1 MDSYPVKSYNFN
13 QQIGFNILF
22 GLKTT
27 EHRFTLNESFRR
39 SSRYQEV
46 KGRRLNHELTKS
58 IDRSNLKPSGL
69 IVST

>member
-27 EHRFTLNESFRR
+27 EHRSHFVESFRR
-39 SSRYQEV
+39 SIDVVPITRRYLVVQRPKNERRKKGGEV
-46 KGRRLNHELTKS
+46 MN
-58 IDRSNLKPSGL
+58 
-69 IVST
+69 

>member
-27 EHRFTLNESFRR
+27 EHRNCFGECFRR
-39 SSRYQEV
+39 SIDVVPITRRYLVVQRPEKERRK
-46 KGRRLNHELTKS
+46 KG
-58 IDRSNLKPSGL
+58 
-69 IVST
+69 